1 MCIILYWRTPTSS
14 FTGYADQA
22 WMTSNL
28 KSYLFI
34 RKPLMLRILALEMLH
49 HVIGDFES
57 VFVVD
62 RELFQ

>member
-1 MCIILYWRTPTSS
+1 
-14 FTGYADQA
+14 
-22 WMTSNL
+22 
-28 KSYLFI
+28 
-34 RKPLMLRILALEMLH
+34 MLRILALEMLH